1 MNIQTPLI
9 QKLYS
14 QCSSAI
20 AAYCF
25 FEKKPAIDEM
35 IENVPITEMGPLG
48 KYLNDEF
55 TEEDGKNFVL
65 GILFIK

>member
-25 FEKKPAIDEM
+25 FEKKPAID
-35 IENVPITEMGPLG
+35 VC
-48 KYLNDEF
+48 
-55 TEEDGKNFVL
+55 
-65 GILFIK
+65 FIKLQPMVIGLSLQ